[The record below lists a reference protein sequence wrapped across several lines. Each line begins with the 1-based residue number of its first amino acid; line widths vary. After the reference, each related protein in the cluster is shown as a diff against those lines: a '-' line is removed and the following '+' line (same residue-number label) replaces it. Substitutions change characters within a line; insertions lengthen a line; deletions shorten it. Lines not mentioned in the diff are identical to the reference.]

1 MNDTTGNRLHG
12 DAALIKAVGFFAL
25 TAAVINI
32 IIGSGIFKLPGS
44 LATQLGAAA
53 PWAFAAGA
61 VAIVPIALCFAAA
74 GSRVAATG
82 GPYTYVGKA
91 FGEFPGF
98 VAGSLM
104 WICNIA
110 SSAAVASALCDQLA
124 AAMPALAAT
133 SARAGL
139 LFAIYALLIVLNAF
153 GVKLG
158 SRAIMVLATI
168 KLTPLVLFAAVGAFF
183 VDWSAAAPVTWPG
196 LTALGPT
203 LVLVMF
209 AYSGMETALIPSGEV
224 NDPGKQVP
232 RATLTAIALVV
243 AIYVGVQL
251 VAQAAM
257 GADLAGQKAPVAAAA
272 GTLWKAAFAV
282 LLATAMISMLGFLQ
296 GNMLASARV
305 PYALARDG
313 LLPAPLARI
322 TATHRVPLTAVFAH
336 GMIALALAL
345 SSLAGGAAADAFAAF
360 AIISGGA
367 NCMVYVGVCA
377 AAWWLQRRGIAEH
390 GKPFSMPGGPVV
402 PLVSLGLMA
411 YVLST
416 LTSKEWLAIG
426 IALAVLV
433 ALYFVVRARGRR
445 PA

>member
-1 MNDTTGNRLHG
+1 MNDTSRNTPHG
-12 DAALIKAVGFFAL
+12 EAALIKAVGFIAL

-44 LATQLGAAA
+44 LASQLGAAA

-82 GPYTYVGKA
+82 GPYTYVANA

-98 VAGSLM
+98 VAGALM
-104 WICNIA
+104 WICNLA

-133 SARAGL
+133 EARAAL
-139 LFAIYALLIVLNAF
+139 LLAIYALLIALNAF

-158 SRAIMVLATI
+158 SGAIVVLATI
-168 KLTPLVLFAAVGAFF
+168 KLTPLFLFVVIGSFL
-183 VDWSAAAPVTWPG
+183 VDWSAAPPVTWPG
-196 LTALGPT
+196 FAALGT
-203 LVLVMF
+203 SIVLVMF

-224 NDPGKQVP
+224 NDPSRQVP
-232 RATLTAIALVV
+232 RATLTAIAIVV
-243 AIYVGVQL
+243 AVYIGVQL

-257 GADLAGQKAPVAAAA
+257 GPALAGQKAPVAAAA
-272 GTLWKAAFAV
+272 GTLWQPAFAL
-282 LLATAMISMLGFLQ
+282 LLATAMVSMLGFLQ

-313 LLPAPLARI
+313 LLPAALARI
-322 TATHRVPLTAVFAH
+322 TQRHRVPLVAVFAH
-336 GMIALALAL
+336 GLIALALAL
-345 SSLAGGAAADAFAAF
+345 SSLAGGAAADAFAKF

-377 AAWWLQRRGIAEH
+377 AAWWLQHRGIAEH
-390 GKPFSMPGGPVV
+390 GTPFTMPGGPVV
-402 PLVSLGLMA
+402 PFVSLVLMA
-411 YVLST
+411 FVLST
-416 LTSKEWLAIG
+416 LTKEEWAAIG

-433 ALYFVVRARGRR
+433 VMYFVVRRR
-445 PA
+445 AKR

>member
-1 MNDTTGNRLHG
+1 MNDTSRNTLHG
-12 DAALIKAVGFFAL
+12 DDALIKAVGFIAL

-53 PWAFAAGA
+53 PWAFVAGA
-61 VAIVPIALCFAAA
+61 VAIVPIALCFSAA

-98 VAGSLM
+98 VAGALM
-104 WICNIA
+104 WICNLA

-124 AAMPALAAT
+124 AAMPALSAT

-139 LFAIYALLIVLNAF
+139 LVAIYALLIALNAF

-158 SRAIMVLATI
+158 SRAIVVLATI
-168 KLTPLVLFAAVGAFF
+168 KLTPLFLFAAVGAFF
-183 VDWSAAAPVTWPG
+183 VDWSAAATVTWPG
-196 LTALGPT
+196 FAALGSSI
-203 LVLVMF
+203 VLVMF

-224 NDPGKQVP
+224 NDPSRQVP

-243 AIYVGVQL
+243 ALYIGVQL

-257 GADLAGQKAPVAAAA
+257 GPALAGQKAPVAAAA
-272 GTLWKAAFAV
+272 GALWAPGFAI
-282 LLATAMISMLGFLQ
+282 LLGTAMVSMLGFLQ

-322 TATHRVPLTAVFAH
+322 TERHRVPLIAVFAH
-336 GMIALALAL
+336 GLIALALAL
-345 SSLAGGAAADAFAAF
+345 SSLIGGAAADAFAAF

-377 AAWWLQRRGIAEH
+377 AAWWLQHRGVAEH
-390 GKPFSMPGGPVV
+390 GAPFNMIGGPIV
-402 PLVSLGLMA
+402 PAISLVLMA
-411 YVLST
+411 FVLST
-416 LTSKEWLAIG
+416 LTTKEWSAIG

-433 ALYFVVRARGRR
+433 ALYFVVRRGRR
-445 PA
+445 AA

>member
-1 MNDTTGNRLHG
+1 MNDTNKLHG
-12 DAALIKAVGFFAL
+12 DAALIKAVGFIAL

-32 IIGSGIFKLPGS
+32 TIGSGIFKMPGA
-44 LATQLGAAA
+44 LATALGASA
-53 PWAFAAGA
+53 PWAFVAGA

-82 GPYTYVGKA
+82 GPYTYVGSA

-110 SSAAVASALCDQLA
+110 SSAAVSSALCDQLA
-124 AAMPALAAT
+124 AAMPELGST

-139 LFAIYALLIVLNAF
+139 LLAIYALLITLNAF

-158 SRAIMVLATI
+158 ARAIIVLATI
-168 KLTPLVLFAAVGAFF
+168 KLTPLILFAAVGAFF
-183 VDWSAAAPVTWPG
+183 VDWSSAAPVTWPG
-196 LTALGPT
+196 LTAFGPT

-224 NDPGKQVP
+224 KDPSKQVP

-251 VAQAAM
+251 VAQGAM

-272 GTLWKAAFAV
+272 GTLWKPGFAL
-282 LLATAMISMLGFLQ
+282 LLATAMLSMLGFLQ

-313 LLPAPLARI
+313 LLPAALARI
-322 TATHRVPLTAVFAH
+322 TEKHRVPLVAVFAH
-336 GMIALALAL
+336 GLLALALAL
-345 SSLAGGAAADAFAAF
+345 SSLAGGAAAEAFEAF

-367 NCMVYVGVCA
+367 NCMVYVGVCV
-377 AAWWLQRRGIAEH
+377 AAWWLQRRGIAAH
-390 GKPFSMPGGPVV
+390 GTPFSLPGGPLV
-402 PLVSLGLMA
+402 PAVSLALMG
-411 YVLST
+411 YVLWQ
-416 LTSKEWLAIG
+416 LKVDEWIAIG

-433 ALYFVVRARGRR
+433 ALYFIVRWRR
-445 PA
+445 A